1 MQMQM
6 NFQLIKLILPTGMHQ
21 NKPMIQYS
29 KQATNAGEKSIY
41 QHFNQAIF
49 LDIEPFKIM
58 VGGVYMAYV
67 VARMQK
73 MKVGNLK
80 IMQNLNKQM
89 KWTYHQYR

>member
-1 MQMQM
+1 
-6 NFQLIKLILPTGMHQ
+6 
-21 NKPMIQYS
+21 
-29 KQATNAGEKSIY
+29 
-41 QHFNQAIF
+41 
-49 LDIEPFKIM
+49 M